1 MDIFIKVGEKLGK
14 IFRKIIFFIYILIK
28 KMDDDELVAL
38 SAQLSYSFVLAFFPF
53 FIFLMTVI
61 GFLKLDSQQVLIFL
75 EALLPTEVYSLIQ
88 NMVKFVIDSREGS
101 LLSLSLFLSIW
112 SSSAGFRGVMRGLNK
127 AYNVVDTRNYI
138 VKIILSILYTIGLV
152 FLIVLMLILVVFG
165 GIIGDLFVKFFVDY
179 VDVNIVLNS
188 WYLIRYTFI
197 ITLMVTVFAIIYYYV
212 PVVKNKKLSKVLPGA
227 IFTTIAWI
235 GISIAFTFYVNNL
248 SNYSALYG
256 SIGAVIVLMIWLF
269 LTSMIILLGGEIN
282 AILSGK
288 NLELLKRNNNKG
300 SILN

>member
-1 MDIFIKVGEKLGK
+1 MKKF
-14 IFRKIIFFIYILIK
+14 FRKAVMFIYILIK
-28 KMDDDELVAL
+28 KMDDDELIAL

-61 GFLKLDSQQVLIFL
+61 GFLRLDSQQVLIFL
-75 EALLPTEVYSLIQ
+75 ETLLPNEVYFLIQ
-88 NMVKFVIDSREGS
+88 NIVKFVIDSREGS

-138 VKIILSILYTIGLV
+138 IKIILSIVYTIGLV
-152 FLIVLMLILVVFG
+152 LLIILMLILVVFG
-165 GIIGDLFVKFFVDY
+165 GVIGDLFVKFFVDY

-188 WYLIRYTFI
+188 WYVIRYSFVI
-197 ITLMVTVFAIIYYYV
+197 ILMVVVFAIIYYYV
-212 PVVKNKKLSKVLPGA
+212 PVVKNKSLFKVIPGA
-227 IFTTIAWI
+227 VFTTFSWI
-235 GISIAFTFYVNNL
+235 GISIGFTFYVNNL

-282 AILSGK
+282 AIISSK
-288 NLELLKRNNNKG
+288 SLKALKMNSNK
-300 SILN
+300 SRILN

>member
-1 MDIFIKVGEKLGK
+1 
-14 IFRKIIFFIYILIK
+14 
-28 KMDDDELVAL
+28 MDDDELVAL

-61 GFLKLDSQQVLIFL
+61 GFLRLDSQEVLIFL
-75 EALLPTEVYSLIQ
+75 ETLLPNDVYSLIQ
-88 NMVKFVIDSREGS
+88 NIVKFVIDSREGS

-127 AYNVVDTRNYI
+127 AYNVVDTRNYFLK
-138 VKIILSILYTIGLV
+138 VILSILYTIGLV
-152 FLIVLMLILVVFG
+152 FLIILMLVLVVCG
-165 GIIGDLFVKFFVDY
+165 GVIGDLFVKFFVDY

-188 WYLIRYTFI
+188 WYVIRYTFMI
-197 ITLMVTVFAIIYYYV
+197 SLMVTVFAIIYYYV
-212 PVVKNKKLSKVLPGA
+212 PVVKKKSLLGVLPGA
-227 IFTTIAWI
+227 VFTTISW
-235 GISIAFTFYVNNL
+235 ISISMLFTFYVNNL

-282 AILSGK
+282 AIFSRK
-288 NLELLKRNNNKG
+288 NLEVLKVNNIGKN
-300 SILN
+300 ILD

>member
-1 MDIFIKVGEKLGK
+1 
-14 IFRKIIFFIYILIK
+14 
-28 KMDDDELVAL
+28 MDDDELVAL

-53 FIFLMTVI
+53 FIFSMTII
-61 GFLKLDSQQVLIFL
+61 GFLRLDSQQVLIFL
-75 EALLPTEVYSLIQ
+75 ETLLPTEVYFLIQ
-88 NMVKFVIDSREGS
+88 NIVKFVIDSREGS

-138 VKIILSILYTIGLV
+138 IKIILSIVYTIGLV
-152 FLIVLMLILVVFG
+152 LLIILMLILVVFG
-165 GIIGDLFVKFFVDY
+165 GVIGDLFVRFFVDY

-188 WYLIRYTFI
+188 WYVIRYSFVI
-197 ITLMVTVFAIIYYYV
+197 ILMIVVFAIIYYYV
-212 PVVKNKKLSKVLPGA
+212 PVVKNKSLLKVIPGA
-227 IFTTIAWI
+227 VFTTFSWI
-235 GISIAFTFYVNNL
+235 GISIGFTFYVNNL

-282 AILSGK
+282 AIISSK
-288 NLELLKRNNNKG
+288 SLEALKMNNNK
-300 SILN
+300 SRILN

>member
-1 MDIFIKVGEKLGK
+1 MGGKIKKLLGK
-14 IFRKIIFFIYILIK
+14 GIFFLYVLIK
-28 KMDDDELVAL
+28 KMDDDELIAL

-53 FIFLMTVI
+53 FIFLMTII
-61 GFLKLDSQQVLIFL
+61 GYLRLDSQQVLIFL
-75 EALLPTEVYSLIQ
+75 ETLLPTEVYFLIQ
-88 NMVKFVIDSREGS
+88 NIVKFVIDTREGS

-127 AYNVVDTRNYI
+127 AYDVVDTRNYI
-138 VKIILSILYTIGLV
+138 VKIILSIVYTIGLV
-152 FLIVLMLILVVFG
+152 FLIILMLILVVFG
-165 GIIGDLFVKFFVDY
+165 GVIGDFFVRFFVDY

-188 WYLIRYTFI
+188 WYIIRYTFI

-227 IFTTIAWI
+227 IFTTIGW
-235 GISIAFTFYVNNL
+235 ISISIGFTYYVNNL

-269 LTSMIILLGGEIN
+269 LTAMIILLGGEIN
-282 AILSGK
+282 AILSTK
-288 NLELLKRNNNKG
+288 NLELLKRNKIKG
-300 SILN
+300 NVLN

>member
-1 MDIFIKVGEKLGK
+1 M
-14 IFRKIIFFIYILIK
+14 FIYILIK
-28 KMDDDELVAL
+28 KLDDDEIVAL

-61 GFLKLDSQQVLIFL
+61 GFLRLDSQQVLIFL
-75 EALLPTEVYSLIQ
+75 EALLPDEVYFLIQ
-88 NMVKFVIDSREGS
+88 NIVKFVIDSREGS

-127 AYNVVDTRNYI
+127 AYNVIDTRNYI
-138 VKIILSILYTIGLV
+138 IKIVLSIVYTIGLV
-152 FLIVLMLILVVFG
+152 FLIILMLILVVFG
-165 GIIGDLFVKFFVDY
+165 GVIGDFFVKFFVDY

-188 WYLIRYTFI
+188 WYIIRYSFVI
-197 ITLMVTVFAIIYYYV
+197 ILMVIVFAIIYYYV
-212 PVVKNKKLSKVLPGA
+212 PVVKNKKLSKVIPGA
-227 IFTTIAWI
+227 IFTTFSWI
-235 GISIAFTFYVNNL
+235 GISMGFTYYVNNL

-282 AILSGK
+282 AIISSK
-288 NLELLKRNNNKG
+288 SLEALKMNNNKRK
-300 SILN
+300 IIN

>member
-1 MDIFIKVGEKLGK
+1 
-14 IFRKIIFFIYILIK
+14 
-28 KMDDDELVAL
+28 MDDDELVAL

-61 GFLKLDSQQVLIFL
+61 GFLRLDSQQVLIFL
-75 EALLPTEVYSLIQ
+75 NALLPTEVYNLIQ
-88 NMVKFVIDSREGS
+88 NIVKFVIDSREGS
-101 LLSLSLFLSIW
+101 LLSFSLFLSIW
-112 SSSAGFRGVMRGLNK
+112 SSSSGFRGVMRGLNK

-138 VKIILSILYTIGLV
+138 VRIILSIIYTIGLV
-152 FLIVLMLILVVFG
+152 FLIALMLILVVFG
-165 GIIGDLFVKFFVDY
+165 GVIGDFFVRFFVDY
-179 VDVNIVLNS
+179 IDVNIVLNS
-188 WYLIRYTFI
+188 WYIIRYTFM

-212 PVVKNKKLSKVLPGA
+212 PVVKHKKLKGVLPGS
-227 IFTTIAWI
+227 IFATISWI
-235 GISIAFTFYVNNL
+235 GISIGFTFYVNNL

-282 AILSGK
+282 AILSKK
-288 NLELLKRNNNKG
+288 NLEMIKMNNNKG

>member
-1 MDIFIKVGEKLGK
+1 MGGKIKKLLGK
-14 IFRKIIFFIYILIK
+14 GIFFLYVLIK
-28 KMDDDELVAL
+28 KMDDDELIAL

-53 FIFLMTVI
+53 FIFLMTII
-61 GFLKLDSQQVLIFL
+61 GYLRLDSQQVLIFL
-75 EALLPTEVYSLIQ
+75 ETLLPTEVYFLIQ
-88 NMVKFVIDSREGS
+88 NIVKFVIDTREGS

-127 AYNVVDTRNYI
+127 AYDVVDTRNYI
-138 VKIILSILYTIGLV
+138 VKIILSIVYTIGLV
-152 FLIVLMLILVVFG
+152 FLIILMLILVVFG
-165 GIIGDLFVKFFVDY
+165 GVIGDFFVRFFVDY

-188 WYLIRYTFI
+188 WYIIRYTFI

-227 IFTTIAWI
+227 IFTTIGW
-235 GISIAFTFYVNNL
+235 ISISIGFTYYVNNL

-269 LTSMIILLGGEIN
+269 LTAMIILLGGEIN
-282 AILSGK
+282 AILSTK
-288 NLELLKRNNNKG
+288 NLELLKRNKIKG
-300 SILN
+300 NILN

>member
-1 MDIFIKVGEKLGK
+1 MGGKIKKLLGK
-14 IFRKIIFFIYILIK
+14 GLFFLYILIK
-28 KMDDDELVAL
+28 KMDDDELIAL

-53 FIFLMTVI
+53 FIFLMTII
-61 GFLKLDSQQVLIFL
+61 GYLRLDSQQVLIFL
-75 EALLPTEVYSLIQ
+75 ETLLPTEVYFLIQ
-88 NMVKFVIDSREGS
+88 NIVKFVIDTREGS

-127 AYNVVDTRNYI
+127 AYDVVDTRNYI
-138 VKIILSILYTIGLV
+138 VKIILSIVYTIGLV
-152 FLIVLMLILVVFG
+152 FLIILMLILVVFG
-165 GIIGDLFVKFFVDY
+165 GVIGDFFVRFFVDY

-188 WYLIRYTFI
+188 WYIIRYTFI

-227 IFTTIAWI
+227 IFTTIGW
-235 GISIAFTFYVNNL
+235 ISISIGFTYYVNNL

-269 LTSMIILLGGEIN
+269 LTAMIILLEGEIN
-282 AILSGK
+282 AILSTK
-288 NLELLKRNNNKG
+288 NLELLKRNKIKG
-300 SILN
+300 NILN

>member
-1 MDIFIKVGEKLGK
+1 
-14 IFRKIIFFIYILIK
+14 
-28 KMDDDELVAL
+28 MDDDELVAL

-212 PVVKNKKLSKVLPGA
+212 TVVK
-227 IFTTIAWI
+227 I
-235 GISIAFTFYVNNL
+235 
-248 SNYSALYG
+248 
-256 SIGAVIVLMIWLF
+256 
-269 LTSMIILLGGEIN
+269 
-282 AILSGK
+282 K
-288 NLELLKRNNNKG
+288 N
-300 SILN
+300 

>member
-1 MDIFIKVGEKLGK
+1 MGGKIKKLLGK
-14 IFRKIIFFIYILIK
+14 GIFFLYILIK
-28 KMDDDELVAL
+28 KMDDDELIAL

-53 FIFLMTVI
+53 FIFLMTII
-61 GFLKLDSQQVLIFL
+61 GYLRLDRQQVLIFL
-75 EALLPTEVYSLIQ
+75 ETLLPTEVYFLIQ
-88 NMVKFVIDSREGS
+88 NIVKFVIDTREGS

-127 AYNVVDTRNYI
+127 AYDVVDTRNYI
-138 VKIILSILYTIGLV
+138 VKIILSIVYTIGLV
-152 FLIVLMLILVVFG
+152 FLIILMLILVVFG
-165 GIIGDLFVKFFVDY
+165 GVIGDFFVRFFVDY

-188 WYLIRYTFI
+188 WYIIRYTFI

-227 IFTTIAWI
+227 IFTTIGW
-235 GISIAFTFYVNNL
+235 ISISIGFTYYVNNL

-269 LTSMIILLGGEIN
+269 LTAMIILLGGEIN
-282 AILSGK
+282 AILSTK
-288 NLELLKRNNNKG
+288 NLELLKRNKIKG
-300 SILN
+300 NILN

>member
-1 MDIFIKVGEKLGK
+1 MMEKIKRSLGK
-14 IFRKIIFFIYILIK
+14 ALFFIYILIK
-28 KMDDDELVAL
+28 KMDDDELIAL

-53 FIFLMTVI
+53 FIFLMTII
-61 GFLKLDSQQVLIFL
+61 GYLRLDSQQVLIFL
-75 EALLPTEVYSLIQ
+75 ETLLPTEVYSLVQ
-88 NMVKFVIDSREGS
+88 NIVKFVIDTREGS

-127 AYNVVDTRNYI
+127 AYDVVDTRNYI
-138 VKIILSILYTIGLV
+138 VKIVLSIVYTIGLV

-165 GIIGDLFVKFFVDY
+165 GVIGDFFVRFFVDY

-188 WYLIRYTFI
+188 WYIIRYTFI

-227 IFTTIAWI
+227 IFTTIGWI
-235 GISIAFTFYVNNL
+235 VISIGFTFYVNNL

-269 LTSMIILLGGEIN
+269 LTAMIILLGGEIN
-282 AILSGK
+282 AILSMK
-288 NLELLKRNNNKG
+288 NLELLKKNKLKRN
-300 SILN
+300 ILN

>member
-1 MDIFIKVGEKLGK
+1 MGGKIKKLLGK
-14 IFRKIIFFIYILIK
+14 GIFFLYILIK
-28 KMDDDELVAL
+28 KMDDDELIAL

-53 FIFLMTVI
+53 FIFLMTII
-61 GFLKLDSQQVLIFL
+61 GYLRLDSQQVLIFL
-75 EALLPTEVYSLIQ
+75 ETLLPTEVYFLIQ
-88 NMVKFVIDSREGS
+88 NIVKFVIDTREGS

-127 AYNVVDTRNYI
+127 AYDVVDTRNYI
-138 VKIILSILYTIGLV
+138 VKIILSIVYTIGLV
-152 FLIVLMLILVVFG
+152 FLIILMLILVVFG
-165 GIIGDLFVKFFVDY
+165 GVIGDFFVRFFVDY

-188 WYLIRYTFI
+188 WYIIRYTFI

-227 IFTTIAWI
+227 IFTTIGW
-235 GISIAFTFYVNNL
+235 ISISIGFTYYVNNL

-269 LTSMIILLGGEIN
+269 LTAMIILLGGEIN
-282 AILSGK
+282 AILSTK
-288 NLELLKRNNNKG
+288 NLELLKRNKIKG
-300 SILN
+300 NILN

>member
-1 MDIFIKVGEKLGK
+1 
-14 IFRKIIFFIYILIK
+14 
-28 KMDDDELVAL
+28 MDDDELVAL

-53 FIFLMTVI
+53 FIFLMTII
-61 GFLKLDSQQVLIFL
+61 GFLRLDSQQVLIFL
-75 EALLPTEVYSLIQ
+75 ETLLPTEVYFLIQ
-88 NMVKFVIDSREGS
+88 NIVKFVIDSREGS

-138 VKIILSILYTIGLV
+138 IKIILSIVYTIGLV
-152 FLIVLMLILVVFG
+152 LLIILMLILVVFG
-165 GIIGDLFVKFFVDY
+165 GVIGDLFVRFFVDY

-188 WYLIRYTFI
+188 WYVIRYSFVI
-197 ITLMVTVFAIIYYYV
+197 ILMIVVFAIIYYYV
-212 PVVKNKKLSKVLPGA
+212 PVVKNKSLLKVIPGA
-227 IFTTIAWI
+227 VFTTFSWI
-235 GISIAFTFYVNNL
+235 GISIGFTFYVNNL

-282 AILSGK
+282 AIISSK
-288 NLELLKRNNNKG
+288 SLEALKMNNNK
-300 SILN
+300 SRILN